1 VNVPQP
7 VSQSSQF
14 DVTQTIGTSAPVT
27 GSLLSNSNNGLFSYN
42 STTGVYTV
50 LKKSSFNIDATLIVG
65 VTQVQALIEVDGLPR
80 AIQFENGTVGASA
93 SCSYSSIL
101 NIGSV
106 FRVVNSSGVGSS
118 SRQIVS
124 VLATATSDSILT
136 APETFSTDTASLQ
149 YASSSTYTL
158 ATLANAPVGTFIT
171 FTYAINTNT
180 RTQTTTAPTQTTADM
195 NANGMLI
202 YTRAY
207 NAASTAAQPAVI
219 AVQIGKGLK
228 GKSLDLYKSAGK
240 VNAGSLD
247 YVLTATTEDVG
258 LRLKEYNEVTG
269 ILLIDA
275 GLREVST
282 VVTSI
287 LRFSDITTQT
297 SGYLVVNA
305 SKNVSLTGMNIERVS
320 ARAVNTAGTSF
331 NATGSIMV
339 YDSVKTYDT
348 HGALNAATG
357 VFTAPETGY
366 YTVQG
371 QVSFVSA
378 AYTIAQGIFI
388 EGFKNGVRHS
398 LSSFNRPFAAGTNIF
413 ATSYNDSVFL
423 AKNETFSLNVVNE
436 RGATTLNTGSGYNFF
451 SITKTNIGG
460 KS

>member
-7 VSQSSQF
+7 VSQSSF
-14 DVTQTIGTSAPVT
+14 LSSITSFGIATITGALTSQ
-27 GSLLSNSNNGLFSYN
+27 NGIGLYSYN
-42 STTGVYTV
+42 SSTGIYTA
-50 LKKSSFNIDATLIVG
+50 LKRSLFNCTASFNPSTAALIVAS
-65 VTQVQALIEVDGLPR
+65 VVV
-80 AIQFENGTVGASA
+80 NGTVVAQT
-93 SCSYSSIL
+93 YSNPVLNNVDSVAWTGIL
-101 NIGSV
+101 EAGSTIS
-106 FRVVNSSGVGSS
+106 FSNGSS
-118 SRQIVS
+118 TTNNQYISVS
-124 VLATATSDSILT
+124 ATGNSDSILT
-136 APETFSTDTASLQ
+136 APETFSTDTAALT
-149 YASSSTYTL
+149 YASSAAYTL
-158 ATLANAPVGTFIT
+158 ATLNTAPVGTFIT

-207 NAASTAAQPAVI
+207 NAASTAALPAVI
-219 AVQIGKGLK
+219 AIQIGKGLK
-228 GKSLDLYKSAGK
+228 GKSLDLYKSTGK
-240 VNAGSLD
+240 VTSGSLD
-247 YVLTATTEDVG
+247 SYLAGTAAQFG
-258 LRLKEYNEVTG
+258 ASYKEYNEVTG
-269 ILLIDA
+269 ILFVDPGVAAI
-275 GLREVST
+275 SSI
-282 VVTSI
+282 TSHSFE
-287 LRFSDITTQT
+287 FSDLTSQT

-305 SKNVSLTGMNIERVS
+305 SKNPALTGMNIERVS
-320 ARAVNTAGTSF
+320 ARAVNTTGTSF

-378 AYTIAQGIFI
+378 AYTTAQGIYI

-398 LSSFNRPFAAGTNIF
+398 LSSLNRPFAAGTNIF

-436 RGATTLNTGSGYNFF
+436 RGATTLNTGSGSNFF